1 MGNEELNSKELKED
15 DKFSTELKKLKKI
28 FKNIPK
34 DKKNLVN
41 KLIESAAFMS
51 VELKKLEL
59 YISENGVTEEYQNGS
74 NQWGTKVSTEAS
86 VYNTMIKN
94 YTSII
99 KQLCELFDQLHKK
112 GKIDEESYILFVND
126 GSKDQTW
133 NLISKFNE
141 QEKWVSGLNLAANV
155 GHQNALYAGLMTAY
169 KNVDAT
175 ISIDADLQDDINVI
189 ENMIDEF
196 NKGNDIVYGVRND
209 RTSDSFF
216 KRFTAQSFYKLM
228 TVMGVKSVYN
238 HADFRLMSAR
248 AVEQLGNYK
257 ERNLFLRGIV
267 PLIGYNTS
275 CVYYARKERMAG
287 ESKYPLKKMLSFAF
301 DGITSFSIKP
311 ITMISWV
318 GFLAIVFSVCAMIY
332 TFIGHFV
339 GNTVSGWSS
348 LMISIWFLGGV
359 QLLSIGVIGQY
370 IGKTYVEVKE
380 RPRYNID
387 VLLESKSV
395 GKEND

>member
-1 MGNEELNSKELKED
+1 M
-15 DKFSTELKKLKKI
+15 
-28 FKNIPK
+28 
-34 DKKNLVN
+34 
-41 KLIESAAFMS
+41 
-51 VELKKLEL
+51 
-59 YISENGVTEEYQNGS
+59 
-74 NQWGTKVSTEAS
+74 
-86 VYNTMIKN
+86 
-94 YTSII
+94 
-99 KQLCELFDQLHKK
+99 
-112 GKIDEESYILFVND
+112 
-126 GSKDQTW
+126 
-133 NLISKFNE
+133 
-141 QEKWVSGLNLAANV
+141 
-155 GHQNALYAGLMTAY
+155 
-169 KNVDAT
+169 
-175 ISIDADLQDDINVI
+175 
-189 ENMIDEF
+189 
-196 NKGNDIVYGVRND
+196 
-209 RTSDSFF
+209 
-216 KRFTAQSFYKLM
+216 
-228 TVMGVKSVYN
+228 
-238 HADFRLMSAR
+238 
-248 AVEQLGNYK
+248 
-257 ERNLFLRGIV
+257 
-267 PLIGYNTS
+267 
-275 CVYYARKERMAG
+275 YYARKERMAG

>member
-1 MGNEELNSKELKED
+1 M
-15 DKFSTELKKLKKI
+15 
-28 FKNIPK
+28 
-34 DKKNLVN
+34 
-41 KLIESAAFMS
+41 
-51 VELKKLEL
+51 
-59 YISENGVTEEYQNGS
+59 
-74 NQWGTKVSTEAS
+74 
-86 VYNTMIKN
+86 
-94 YTSII
+94 
-99 KQLCELFDQLHKK
+99 
-112 GKIDEESYILFVND
+112 
-126 GSKDQTW
+126 
-133 NLISKFNE
+133 
-141 QEKWVSGLNLAANV
+141 NLAANV

-189 ENMIDEF
+189 EDMIDEF

-209 RTSDSFF
+209 RTTDSFF

-228 TVMGVKSVYN
+228 SVMGVKSVYN

-248 AVEQLGNYK
+248 AVKQLGNYK
-257 ERNLFLRGIV
+257 ERNLFLRGMV

-311 ITMISWV
+311 ITMISWI
-318 GFLAIVFSVCAMIY
+318 GFMVVFIALCAMLY
-332 TFIGHFV
+332 TLIGFFL

-359 QLLSIGVIGQY
+359 QLLSIGIIGQY
-370 IGKTYVEVKE
+370 VGKSYVEIKE
-380 RPRYNID
+380 RPRYNVD
-387 VLLESKSV
+387 VVLNSKSV
-395 GKEND
+395 GNDND